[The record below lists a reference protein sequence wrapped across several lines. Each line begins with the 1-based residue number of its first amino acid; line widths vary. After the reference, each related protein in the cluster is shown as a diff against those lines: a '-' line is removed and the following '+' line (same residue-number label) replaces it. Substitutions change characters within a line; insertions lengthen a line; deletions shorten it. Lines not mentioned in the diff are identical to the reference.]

1 MCVCVR
7 ACVHVCVCVRACVH
21 VCVCACAWGCV
32 SVCGLTN
39 LTSGDTKGLKSS
51 FVSDRM
57 GQEGHERATI

>member
-1 MCVCVR
+1 M
-7 ACVHVCVCVRACVH
+7 CVCVRACVH
-21 VCVCACAWGCV
+21 VCVCACLWARV

-51 FVSDRM
+51 FVSDRL